1 MKTEWKPRKINL
13 STSIITSFIFL
24 VAGFFVG
31 SNWQFILTNF
41 SPYIG
46 FRKSEQANW
55 DSLNEIYTELRSF
68 YDGEVT
74 EENALTGAKRGIA
87 AALDDPYTTYL
98 TAKEGNEF
106 LSDLNGEINEAG
118 VGMELTFRNN
128 HTVVVR
134 TLPDNP
140 ARKAGI
146 KPGDRIVKIDDENVD
161 GKTTEDVAKKLRG
174 KAGDKVKVEV
184 LRGAETLTFEM
195 TREKINNVS
204 ADISY
209 SDKTAIISVY
219 RFAEDTGAL
228 VRKLAEQA
236 KAKQVDKVILDL
248 RNNGGGY
255 VSAAGE
261 MLSLW
266 LNGGDKYMIEKSI
279 HNDDKTDYVPRG
291 KNPIFKDTKTI
302 VLINRS
308 TASASE
314 IVAGALKDYQKATI
328 VGMTSFGK
336 GVMQTMLNLSDGGK
350 LKVTTAHWYTP
361 NGSSINKTGI
371 KPDVEIDRTVQD
383 ITEDKDP
390 QLDKAKSLQL
400 KPCDFS

>member
-24 VAGFFVG
+24 VVGFFVG
-31 SNWQFILTNF
+31 SNWQFIITNF

-55 DSLNEIYTELRSF
+55 DSLNEIYTELKSF

-146 KPGDRIVKIDDENVD
+146 KPGDRIMKIGDENVD

-174 KAGDKVKVEV
+174 KAGDKVKVEI
-184 LRGAETLTFEM
+184 LRGADTLTFEM

-219 RFAEDTGAL
+219 RFAEDTGSL

-291 KNPIFKDTKTI
+291 KKPIFKDIKTI

-390 QLDKAKSLQL
+390 QLDKAKSL
-400 KPCDFS
+400 

>member
-31 SNWQFILTNF
+31 SNWQFIFTNF

-55 DSLNEIYTELRSF
+55 DSLNEIYTELKSF

-146 KPGDRIVKIDDENVD
+146 KPGDRIVKIGDENVD

-174 KAGDKVKVEV
+174 KAGDKVKVEI
-184 LRGAETLTFEM
+184 LRGADTLTFEM

-219 RFAEDTGAL
+219 RFAEDTGSL

-279 HNDDKTDYVPRG
+279 HNDDKTDYVSRG
-291 KNPIFKDTKTI
+291 KNPILKDTKTI

-390 QLDKAKSLQL
+390 QLDKAKSL
-400 KPCDFS
+400 

>member
-146 KPGDRIVKIDDENVD
+146 KPGDRIVKIGDENVD

-390 QLDKAKSLQL
+390 QLDKAKLL
-400 KPCDFS
+400 

>member
-106 LSDLNGEINEAG
+106 LFDLNGEINEAG

-146 KPGDRIVKIDDENVD
+146 KPGDRIVKIGDENVD
-161 GKTTEDVAKKLRG
+161 GKTTEEVAKKLRG

-184 LRGAETLTFEM
+184 LRGADTLTFEM

-209 SDKTAIISVY
+209 SDKTAVISVY
-219 RFAEDTGAL
+219 RFAEDTGSL

-291 KNPIFKDTKTI
+291 KNPIFKDIKTI

-390 QLDKAKSLQL
+390 QLDKAKSL
-400 KPCDFS
+400 

>member
-46 FRKSEQANW
+46 FHKSEQANW
-55 DSLNEIYTELRSF
+55 DSLNEIYTELKSF

-98 TAKEGNEF
+98 TAKEGDEF

-146 KPGDRIVKIDDENVD
+146 KPGDRIMKIGDENVD

-174 KAGDKVKVEV
+174 KAGDKVKVEI
-184 LRGAETLTFEM
+184 LRGADTLTFEM

-219 RFAEDTGAL
+219 RFAEDTGSL

-291 KNPIFKDTKTI
+291 KNPIFKDIKTI

-390 QLDKAKSLQL
+390 QLDKAKSL
-400 KPCDFS
+400 

>member
-46 FRKSEQANW
+46 FRRSEQANW

-390 QLDKAKSLQL
+390 QLDKAKSL
-400 KPCDFS
+400 

>member
-24 VAGFFVG
+24 VVGFFVG
-31 SNWQFILTNF
+31 SNWQFIITNF

-55 DSLNEIYTELRSF
+55 DSLNEIYTELKSF

-146 KPGDRIVKIDDENVD
+146 KPGDRIVKIGDENVD

-174 KAGDKVKVEV
+174 KAGDKVKVEI
-184 LRGAETLTFEM
+184 LRGADTLTFEM

-219 RFAEDTGAL
+219 RFAEDTGSL

-291 KNPIFKDTKTI
+291 KNPIFKDIKTI

-390 QLDKAKSLQL
+390 QLDKAKSL
-400 KPCDFS
+400 

>member
-24 VAGFFVG
+24 VVGFFVG

-55 DSLNEIYTELRSF
+55 DSLNELYTELKSF

-74 EENALTGAKRGIA
+74 EDNALTGAKRGIA

-106 LSDLNGEINEAG
+106 LFDLNGEINEAG

-128 HTVVVR
+128 RTVVVR

-146 KPGDRIVKIDDENVD
+146 KPGDRIMKIGDENVD

-174 KAGDKVKVEV
+174 KAGDKVKVEI
-184 LRGAETLTFEM
+184 LRGADTLTFEM

-219 RFAEDTGAL
+219 RFAEDTGSL

-291 KNPIFKDTKTI
+291 KNPIFKDIKTI

-371 KPDVEIDRTVQD
+371 KPDVEVDRTVQD

-390 QLDKAKSLQL
+390 QLDKAKSL
-400 KPCDFS
+400 

>member
-146 KPGDRIVKIDDENVD
+146 KPGDRIMKIGDENVD

-174 KAGDKVKVEV
+174 KAGDKVKVEI
-184 LRGAETLTFEM
+184 LRGADTLTFEM

-219 RFAEDTGAL
+219 RFAEDTGSL

-291 KNPIFKDTKTI
+291 KNPIFKDIKTI

-390 QLDKAKSLQL
+390 QLDKAKSL
-400 KPCDFS
+400 

>member
-24 VAGFFVG
+24 VVGFFVG
-31 SNWQFILTNF
+31 SNWQFIITNF

-55 DSLNEIYTELRSF
+55 DSLNEIYTELKSF

-146 KPGDRIVKIDDENVD
+146 KPGDRIMKIGDENVD

-174 KAGDKVKVEV
+174 KAGEKVKVEI
-184 LRGAETLTFEM
+184 LRGADTLTFEM

-219 RFAEDTGAL
+219 RFAEDTGSL

-291 KNPIFKDTKTI
+291 KNTIFKDTKTI

-390 QLDKAKSLQL
+390 QLDKAKSL
-400 KPCDFS
+400 

>member
-24 VAGFFVG
+24 VVGFFVG
-31 SNWQFILTNF
+31 SNWQFIITNF

-55 DSLNEIYTELRSF
+55 DSLNEIYTELKSF

-146 KPGDRIVKIDDENVD
+146 KPGDRIVKIGDENVD

-174 KAGDKVKVEV
+174 KAGEKVKVEV
-184 LRGAETLTFEM
+184 LRGTQSSTFEM

-219 RFAEDTGAL
+219 RFAEDTGSL

-291 KNPIFKDTKTI
+291 KNPIFKDIKTV

-390 QLDKAKSLQL
+390 QLDKAKSL
-400 KPCDFS
+400 

>member
-31 SNWQFILTNF
+31 SNWQFIITNF

-55 DSLNEIYTELRSF
+55 DSLNELYTELKSF

-74 EENALTGAKRGIA
+74 EDNALTGAKRGIA
-87 AALDDPYTTYL
+87 ATLDDPYTTYL

-146 KPGDRIVKIDDENVD
+146 KPGDRIVKIGDENVD

-174 KAGDKVKVEV
+174 KAGDKVKVEI
-184 LRGAETLTFEM
+184 LRGTDTLTFEM

-219 RFAEDTGAL
+219 RFAEDTGSL
-228 VRKLAEQA
+228 VRKLAEQS

-314 IVAGALKDYQKATI
+314 IVAGALKDYEKATI

-390 QLDKAKSLQL
+390 QLDKAKSL
-400 KPCDFS
+400 

>member
-24 VAGFFVG
+24 VVGFFVG
-31 SNWQFILTNF
+31 SNWQFIITNF

-46 FRKSEQANW
+46 FRKSEFFNFYSIN
-55 DSLNEIYTELRSF
+55 DIYTELKSF

-146 KPGDRIVKIDDENVD
+146 KPGDRIVKINDENVD

-174 KAGDKVKVEV
+174 KAGEKVKVEV
-184 LRGAETLTFEM
+184 LRGTQSSTFEM

-219 RFAEDTGAL
+219 RFAEDTGSL

-390 QLDKAKSLQL
+390 QLDKAKSL
-400 KPCDFS
+400 

>member
-24 VAGFFVG
+24 VVGFFVG
-31 SNWQFILTNF
+31 SNWQFIITNF

-55 DSLNEIYTELRSF
+55 DSLNEIYTELKSF

-146 KPGDRIVKIDDENVD
+146 KPGDRIVKIGDENVD

-174 KAGDKVKVEV
+174 KAGDKVKVEI
-184 LRGAETLTFEM
+184 LRGADTLTFEM

-219 RFAEDTGAL
+219 RFAEDAGSL

-390 QLDKAKSLQL
+390 QLDKAKSL
-400 KPCDFS
+400 

>member
-41 SPYIG
+41 SPYIV

-390 QLDKAKSLQL
+390 QLDKAKSL
-400 KPCDFS
+400 

>member
-24 VAGFFVG
+24 VVGFFVG

-55 DSLNEIYTELRSF
+55 DSLNEIYTELKSF

-146 KPGDRIVKIDDENVD
+146 KPGDRIMKIGDENVD

-174 KAGDKVKVEV
+174 KAGEKVKVEV
-184 LRGAETLTFEM
+184 LRGTQSSTFEM

-219 RFAEDTGAL
+219 RFAEDTGSL

-291 KNPIFKDTKTI
+291 KNPIFKDIKTI

-371 KPDVEIDRTVQD
+371 QPDVEVDRTVQD

-390 QLDKAKSLQL
+390 QLDKAKSL
-400 KPCDFS
+400 

>member
-55 DSLNEIYTELRSF
+55 DSLNELYTELKSF

-74 EENALTGAKRGIA
+74 EDNALTGAKRGIA

-98 TAKEGNEF
+98 TAKEGDEF

-146 KPGDRIVKIDDENVD
+146 KPGDRIMKIGDENVD

-184 LRGAETLTFEM
+184 LRGADTLIFEM

-219 RFAEDTGAL
+219 RFAEDTGSL

-291 KNPIFKDTKTI
+291 KNPIFKDTKTV

-390 QLDKAKSLQL
+390 QLDKAKSL
-400 KPCDFS
+400 

>member
-87 AALDDPYTTYL
+87 AALDDPYTIYL

-336 GVMQTMLNLSDGGK
+336 GVMQTMLNLSDSGK

-390 QLDKAKSLQL
+390 QLDKAKSL
-400 KPCDFS
+400 

>member
-46 FRKSEQANW
+46 FHKSEQANW
-55 DSLNEIYTELRSF
+55 NSLNEIYTELKSF
-68 YDGEVT
+68 YDGEVI

-98 TAKEGNEF
+98 TAKEGDEF

-146 KPGDRIVKIDDENVD
+146 KPGDRIMKIGDENVD

-174 KAGDKVKVEV
+174 KAGDKVKVEI
-184 LRGAETLTFEM
+184 LRGADTLTFEM

-219 RFAEDTGAL
+219 RFAEDTGSL

-302 VLINRS
+302 VLINHS

-390 QLDKAKSLQL
+390 QLDKAKSL
-400 KPCDFS
+400 

>member
-184 LRGAETLTFEM
+184 LRGADTLTFEM

-279 HNDDKTDYVPRG
+279 HNNDKTDYVPRG

-390 QLDKAKSLQL
+390 QLDKAKSL
-400 KPCDFS
+400 

>member
-55 DSLNEIYTELRSF
+55 DSLNELYTELKSF

-74 EENALTGAKRGIA
+74 EDNALTGAKRGIA

-98 TAKEGNEF
+98 TAKEGDEF

-146 KPGDRIVKIDDENVD
+146 KPGDRIMKIGDENVD

-184 LRGAETLTFEM
+184 LRGADTLIFEM

-219 RFAEDTGAL
+219 RFAEDTGSL

-291 KNPIFKDTKTI
+291 KNPIFKDIKTI

-390 QLDKAKSLQL
+390 QLDKAKSL
-400 KPCDFS
+400 

>member
-1 MKTEWKPRKINL
+1 MKTEWKPQKINL

-24 VAGFFVG
+24 VVGFFVG
-31 SNWQFILTNF
+31 STWHFIITNF
-41 SPYIG
+41 APYIG
-46 FRKSEQANW
+46 SRKSEQANW
-55 DSLNEIYTELRSF
+55 DSLNEIYTELKSF

-140 ARKAGI
+140 ARKVGI
-146 KPGDRIVKIDDENVD
+146 KPGDRIVKIGDENVD

-174 KAGDKVKVEV
+174 KAGDKVKVEI
-184 LRGAETLTFEM
+184 LRGADTLTFEM

-219 RFAEDTGAL
+219 RFAEDTGSL

-236 KAKQVDKVILDL
+236 KAKQANKVILDL

-266 LNGGDKYMIEKSI
+266 LNGGDK
-279 HNDDKTDYVPRG
+279 
-291 KNPIFKDTKTI
+291 
-302 VLINRS
+302 
-308 TASASE
+308 
-314 IVAGALKDYQKATI
+314 
-328 VGMTSFGK
+328 
-336 GVMQTMLNLSDGGK
+336 
-350 LKVTTAHWYTP
+350 
-361 NGSSINKTGI
+361 
-371 KPDVEIDRTVQD
+371 
-383 ITEDKDP
+383 
-390 QLDKAKSLQL
+390 
-400 KPCDFS
+400 

>member
-1 MKTEWKPRKINL
+1 MN
-13 STSIITSFIFL
+13 
-24 VAGFFVG
+24 
-31 SNWQFILTNF
+31 
-41 SPYIG
+41 
-46 FRKSEQANW
+46 
-55 DSLNEIYTELRSF
+55 
-68 YDGEVT
+68 
-74 EENALTGAKRGIA
+74 
-87 AALDDPYTTYL
+87 
-98 TAKEGNEF
+98 
-106 LSDLNGEINEAG
+106 LNGEINEAG

-146 KPGDRIVKIDDENVD
+146 KPGDRIVKINDENVD

-174 KAGDKVKVEV
+174 KSGDKVKVEV
-184 LRGAETLTFEM
+184 LRGTDTLTFEM

-219 RFAEDTGAL
+219 RFAEDTGSL

-266 LNGGDKYMIEKSI
+266 LNGGDQYMIEKSI

-390 QLDKAKSLQL
+390 QLDKAKSL
-400 KPCDFS
+400 

>member
-55 DSLNEIYTELRSF
+55 DSLNEIYTELKSF

-98 TAKEGNEF
+98 TAKEGDEF

-146 KPGDRIVKIDDENVD
+146 KPGDRIMKIGDENVD

-174 KAGDKVKVEV
+174 KAGDKVKVEI
-184 LRGAETLTFEM
+184 LRGADTLTFEM

-219 RFAEDTGAL
+219 RFAEDTGSL

-291 KNPIFKDTKTI
+291 KNPIFKDIKTI

-390 QLDKAKSLQL
+390 QLDKAKSL
-400 KPCDFS
+400 

>member
-31 SNWQFILTNF
+31 SNWQFIITNF

-55 DSLNEIYTELRSF
+55 DSLNELYTELKSF

-74 EENALTGAKRGIA
+74 EDNALTGAKRGIA

-146 KPGDRIVKIDDENVD
+146 KPGDRIMKIGDENVD

-184 LRGAETLTFEM
+184 LRGADTLIFEM

-219 RFAEDTGAL
+219 RFAEDTGSL

-371 KPDVEIDRTVQD
+371 KPDVEVDRTVQD

-390 QLDKAKSLQL
+390 QLDKAKSL
-400 KPCDFS
+400 

>member
-390 QLDKAKSLQL
+390 QLNKAKSL
-400 KPCDFS
+400 

>member
-55 DSLNEIYTELRSF
+55 DSLNEIYTELKSF

-98 TAKEGNEF
+98 TAKEGDEF

-146 KPGDRIVKIDDENVD
+146 KPGDRIVKINDENVD

-174 KAGDKVKVEV
+174 KSGDKVKVEV

-390 QLDKAKSLQL
+390 QLDKAKSL
-400 KPCDFS
+400 

>member
-390 QLDKAKSLQL
+390 QLDKAKSL
-400 KPCDFS
+400 

>member
-24 VAGFFVG
+24 VVGFFVG
-31 SNWQFILTNF
+31 SNWQFIITNF

-55 DSLNEIYTELRSF
+55 DSLNEIYTELKSF

-98 TAKEGNEF
+98 TAKEGEEF

-146 KPGDRIVKIDDENVD
+146 KPGDRIVKIGDENVD

-184 LRGAETLTFEM
+184 LRGADTLTFEM

-209 SDKTAIISVY
+209 SNKTAIISIY
-219 RFAEDTGAL
+219 RFAEDTGSL

-236 KAKQVDKVILDL
+236 KAKQVDKIILDL

-291 KNPIFKDTKTI
+291 KNPILKDTKTI
-302 VLINRS
+302 VLINKS

-371 KPDVEIDRTVQD
+371 KPDVEIDRTIQD

-390 QLDKAKSLQL
+390 QLDKAKSL
-400 KPCDFS
+400 

>member
-24 VAGFFVG
+24 VVGFFVG
-31 SNWQFILTNF
+31 SNWQFIITNF

-55 DSLNEIYTELRSF
+55 DSLNEIYTELKSF

-146 KPGDRIVKIDDENVD
+146 KPGDRIMKIGDENVD

-174 KAGDKVKVEV
+174 KAGEKVKVEV
-184 LRGAETLTFEM
+184 LRGTQSSTFEM

-219 RFAEDTGAL
+219 RFAEDTGSL

-291 KNPIFKDTKTI
+291 KNPIFKDIKTI

-361 NGSSINKTGI
+361 NDSSINKTGI

-390 QLDKAKSLQL
+390 QLDKAKSL
-400 KPCDFS
+400 

>member
-118 VGMELTFRNN
+118 IGMELTFRNN

-146 KPGDRIVKIDDENVD
+146 KPGDRIVKIGDENVD

-174 KAGDKVKVEV
+174 KAGDKVKVEI
-184 LRGAETLTFEM
+184 LRGADTLTFEM

-219 RFAEDTGAL
+219 RFAEDTGSL

-291 KNPIFKDTKTI
+291 KNPIFKDIKTI

-390 QLDKAKSLQL
+390 QLDKAKSL
-400 KPCDFS
+400 

>member
-55 DSLNEIYTELRSF
+55 DSLNEIYTELKSF

-146 KPGDRIVKIDDENVD
+146 KPGDRIVKIGDENVD

-184 LRGAETLTFEM
+184 LRGADTLTFEM

-219 RFAEDTGAL
+219 RFAEDTGSL

-291 KNPIFKDTKTI
+291 KNPILKDTKTI

>member
-24 VAGFFVG
+24 VVGFFVG
-31 SNWQFILTNF
+31 SNWQFIITNF

-146 KPGDRIVKIDDENVD
+146 KPGDRIMKIGDENVD

-174 KAGDKVKVEV
+174 KAGEKVKVEV
-184 LRGAETLTFEM
+184 LRGTQSSTFEM

-219 RFAEDTGAL
+219 RFAEDTGSL

-291 KNPIFKDTKTI
+291 KNPILKDTKTI

-328 VGMTSFGK
+328 VGMASFGK

-390 QLDKAKSLQL
+390 QLDKAKSL
-400 KPCDFS
+400 

>member
-204 ADISY
+204 ADISH

-390 QLDKAKSLQL
+390 QLDKAKSL
-400 KPCDFS
+400 

>member
-118 VGMELTFRNN
+118 IGMELTFRNN

-146 KPGDRIVKIDDENVD
+146 KPGDRIVKIGDENVD

-174 KAGDKVKVEV
+174 KAGDKVKVEI
-184 LRGAETLTFEM
+184 LRGADTLTFEM
-195 TREKINNVS
+195 TCEKINNVS

-219 RFAEDTGAL
+219 RFAEDTGSL

-236 KAKQVDKVILDL
+236 KSKQADKVILDL

-291 KNPIFKDTKTI
+291 KNPIFKDIKTI

-390 QLDKAKSLQL
+390 QLDKAKSL
-400 KPCDFS
+400 

>member
-24 VAGFFVG
+24 VVGFFVG
-31 SNWQFILTNF
+31 SNWQFIITNF

-55 DSLNEIYTELRSF
+55 DSLNEIYTELKSF

-146 KPGDRIVKIDDENVD
+146 KPGDRIMKIGDENVD

-174 KAGDKVKVEV
+174 KAGEKVKVEV
-184 LRGAETLTFEM
+184 LRGTQSSTFEM

-219 RFAEDTGAL
+219 RFAEDTGSL

-291 KNPIFKDTKTI
+291 KNPIFKDIKTI

-390 QLDKAKSLQL
+390 QLDKAKSL
-400 KPCDFS
+400 

>member
-55 DSLNEIYTELRSF
+55 DSLNKIYTELRSF

-390 QLDKAKSLQL
+390 QLDKAKSL
-400 KPCDFS
+400 

>member
-24 VAGFFVG
+24 VVGFFVG

-55 DSLNEIYTELRSF
+55 DSLNEIYTELKSF

-106 LSDLNGEINEAG
+106 LFDLNGEINEAG

-146 KPGDRIVKIDDENVD
+146 KPGDRIMKIGDENVD

-174 KAGDKVKVEV
+174 KAGDKVKVEI
-184 LRGAETLTFEM
+184 LRGADTLTFEM

-219 RFAEDTGAL
+219 RFAEDTGSL

-291 KNPIFKDTKTI
+291 KNPIFKDIKTI

-371 KPDVEIDRTVQD
+371 KPDVEVDRTVQD

-390 QLDKAKSLQL
+390 QLDKAKSL
-400 KPCDFS
+400 

>member
-55 DSLNEIYTELRSF
+55 DSLNELYTELKSF

-74 EENALTGAKRGIA
+74 EDNALTGARRGIA

-98 TAKEGNEF
+98 TAKEGDEF

-146 KPGDRIVKIDDENVD
+146 KPGDRIMKIGDENVD

-174 KAGDKVKVEV
+174 KAGEKVKVEV
-184 LRGAETLTFEM
+184 LRGADALTFEM

-219 RFAEDTGAL
+219 RFAEDTGSL

-291 KNPIFKDTKTI
+291 KNPILKDTKTI

-336 GVMQTMLNLSDGGK
+336 GVMQTMINLSDGGK
-350 LKVTTAHWYTP
+350 LKVTTAHWHTP

-390 QLDKAKSLQL
+390 QLDKAKSL
-400 KPCDFS
+400 

>member
-13 STSIITSFIFL
+13 STSIIISFIFL

-31 SNWQFILTNF
+31 SNWQFIFTNF

-55 DSLNEIYTELRSF
+55 DSLNEIYTELKSF

-98 TAKEGNEF
+98 TAKEGDEF

-146 KPGDRIVKIDDENVD
+146 KPGDRIMKIGDENVD

-184 LRGAETLTFEM
+184 LRGADTLIFEM

-219 RFAEDTGAL
+219 RFAEDTGSL

-390 QLDKAKSLQL
+390 QLDKAKSL
-400 KPCDFS
+400 